1 MRRIHS
7 FHSFPRSAWERTPA
21 GIEPQSQQA
30 TVFRKM
36 FGTRSVVR
44 LIPTQSV
51 GTRGVPHGSS
61 RAGFTL
67 LEMFVAVVVF
77 GTALVTF
84 LPMMQS
90 VGFQQ
95 RLTDQRLL
103 ALREAENL
111 LEQLAPRKWSELTT
125 EELAKLSL
133 SENVKSRLPQAVLKL
148 ELNQP
153 AEPASS
159 KRVAVRLSWTPRF
172 GQAPQSV
179 RLVAWFFET
188 EGQP

>member
-1 MRRIHS
+1 MRRRIPKVKRDCNLPGPTGKVCCLRQVS
-7 FHSFPRSAWERTPA
+7 ARS
-21 GIEPQSQQA
+21 
-30 TVFRKM
+30 
-36 FGTRSVVR
+36 
-44 LIPTQSV
+44 
-51 GTRGVPHGSS
+51 
-61 RAGFTL
+61 GFTI
-67 LEMFVAVVVF
+67 LEMFVAVIVF

-111 LEQLAPRKWSELTT
+111 LEQLAPQKWNELTT
-125 EELAKLSL
+125 QELAKLTL
-133 SENVKSRLPQAVLKL
+133 SDEAKSRLPQPALQV
-148 ELNQP
+148 EVTDP

-159 KRVAVRLSWTPRF
+159 KRVLVRVSWTPRS

-179 RLVAWFFET
+179 RLAAWFFRT
-188 EGQP
+188 EDQP

>member
-1 MRRIHS
+1 MRGRNHNVATGGS
-7 FHSFPRSAWERTPA
+7 PVRRVEGTGEPPVATRT
-21 GIEPQSQQA
+21 
-30 TVFRKM
+30 
-36 FGTRSVVR
+36 
-44 LIPTQSV
+44 
-51 GTRGVPHGSS
+51 

-67 LEMFVAVVVF
+67 LEMFVAAVVF

-111 LEQLAPRKWSELTT
+111 LEQLTPRKWSELTT
-125 EELAKLSL
+125 DELAKLSL
-133 SENVKSRLPQAVLKL
+133 SENVKSRLPQAVLKVDVT
-148 ELNQP
+148 EP
-153 AEPASS
+153 AEPAAS
-159 KRVAVRLSWTPRF
+159 KRVAVQLSWTPRS

-179 RLVAWFFET
+179 RLAAWFFDTKE
-188 EGQP
+188 QP

>member
-1 MRRIHS
+1 MRR
-7 FHSFPRSAWERTPA
+7 FHDR
-21 GIEPQSQQA
+21 
-30 TVFRKM
+30 
-36 FGTRSVVR
+36 
-44 LIPTQSV
+44 
-51 GTRGVPHGSS
+51 PHESP

-67 LEMFVAVVVF
+67 LEMFVSVVVF

-111 LEQLAPRKWSELTT
+111 LEHLTPVAWSELTQ
-125 EELAKLSL
+125 EFMESQSL
-133 SENVKSRLPQAVLKL
+133 SDEAKSRLPQV
-148 ELNQP
+148 ELDIDVSEP
-153 AEPASS
+153 AEPAAS
-159 KRVAVRLSWTPRF
+159 KHVTVRVSWTPRA

-179 RLVAWFFET
+179 HLAAWFFQ

>member
-1 MRRIHS
+1 MRRLQN
-7 FHSFPRSAWERTPA
+7 FT
-21 GIEPQSQQA
+21 
-30 TVFRKM
+30 
-36 FGTRSVVR
+36 
-44 LIPTQSV
+44 
-51 GTRGVPHGSS
+51 HGHAIA

-67 LEMFVAVVVF
+67 LEMFVAAVVF

-133 SENVKSRLPQAVLKL
+133 SENVKSRLPQAVLNVDVN
-148 ELNQP
+148 EP
-153 AEPASS
+153 AEPAAS
-159 KRVAVRLSWTPRF
+159 KRVAVQLNWTPRS

-179 RLVAWFFET
+179 RLAAWFFET
-188 EGQP
+188 KEQP

>member
-1 MRRIHS
+1 MRRLQN
-7 FHSFPRSAWERTPA
+7 FT
-21 GIEPQSQQA
+21 
-30 TVFRKM
+30 
-36 FGTRSVVR
+36 
-44 LIPTQSV
+44 
-51 GTRGVPHGSS
+51 HGHAAA

-67 LEMFVAVVVF
+67 LEMFVAAVVF

-133 SENVKSRLPQAVLKL
+133 SESVKSRLPQAVLKVDVN
-148 ELNQP
+148 EP
-153 AEPASS
+153 AEPAAS
-159 KRVAVRLSWTPRF
+159 KRVAVQLSWTPRS

-179 RLVAWFFET
+179 RLAGWFFDTKE
-188 EGQP
+188 QP